1 MSLYRGRHPGPM
13 ARARW
18 PWRCRHARV
27 PGTARPRRWR
37 RPSRRGTP
45 RGAPAARRTCAST
58 SARGTGSSAQ
68 AAREAWGGTARGRP
82 WNDGAREPA
91 VGRTRA
97 GVLRAYTGPKHLIR
111 YAATAARP
119 PKHPAARS
127 TAGLLGGRPT
137 GGPPR
142 VVEGYRDRFPRV
154 RRDGTPMTVWQGTP
168 AKLAREPC
176 QQAMRRREGYHER
189 NPVFGRSREL
199 SSQ

>member
-1 MSLYRGRHPGPM
+1 M

-18 PWRCRHARV
+18 PWQRRHA
-27 PGTARPRRWR
+27 W
-37 RPSRRGTP
+37 
-45 RGAPAARRTCAST
+45 APAARRTCAST

-68 AAREAWGGTARGRP
+68 ASLEAWGGTARGRP

-97 GVLRAYTGPKHLIR
+97 GVLRAYTGPKQLIR

-142 VVEGYRDRFPRV
+142 VGEVSG
-154 RRDGTPMTVWQGTP
+154 
-168 AKLAREPC
+168 AS
-176 QQAMRRREGYHER
+176 
-189 NPVFGRSREL
+189 PVFSAARVPQNRAERARGETR
-199 SSQ
+199 QGAVPAG